1 MSAGRWVRR
10 VRIGAAVLWL
20 LAALPL
26 WFALSIACEDHFGD
40 RGFVHVALITEQT
53 CAELAK
59 TDPIFADLPDGV
71 AVTAVYLRQMPGE
84 AEATVSLTADDP
96 EAFAQWLATQQKP
109 VQRREDGTF
118 ALAYLIRDG
127 RHNFGDTAGSGVQ
140 RWVNG
145 IFWPGAAVIFV
156 LLCLPWD
163 KGFCKKDRKKPD
175 QNG

>member
-96 EAFAQWLATQQKP
+96 EAFAQVVRRFLSCEDREAMGERGRAYYDAHFTKRDHMDRLEALLTSLAGGK
-109 VQRREDGTF
+109 
-118 ALAYLIRDG
+118 
-127 RHNFGDTAGSGVQ
+127 
-140 RWVNG
+140 
-145 IFWPGAAVIFV
+145 
-156 LLCLPWD
+156 
-163 KGFCKKDRKKPD
+163 
-175 QNG
+175 